1 MNKRQEYHQQSLFK
15 RGIPEEKS
23 VNKKKPLWMW
33 VTVRR
38 EHSHGSWGTW
48 MCFSL
53 VDSRLL
59 QATRLSNPLVQKMKS
74 KLFMELLCSINT
86 QVENKRGGNKK
97 DMAHS
102 MLIHLSIFGGPQV
115 AYKEFFSVR
124 MCQSCIQGSPRCPK
138 LLGDLA
144 PFSLPPNYWVT
155 GGGEPG
161 VCDLWGCG
169 QSSFR
174 AGKLPFLAVC
184 LCLSLWAF

>member
-1 MNKRQEYHQQSLFK
+1 
-15 RGIPEEKS
+15 
-23 VNKKKPLWMW
+23 
-33 VTVRR
+33 
-38 EHSHGSWGTW
+38 

-115 AYKEFFSVR
+115 AYKEFFVSECVSHAYR
-124 MCQSCIQGSPRCPK
+124 AASG
-138 LLGDLA
+138 A
-144 PFSLPPNYWVT
+144 
-155 GGGEPG
+155 
-161 VCDLWGCG
+161 
-169 QSSFR
+169 QSSWEI
-174 AGKLPFLAVC
+174 
-184 LCLSLWAF
+184 SLHSPSHPITG